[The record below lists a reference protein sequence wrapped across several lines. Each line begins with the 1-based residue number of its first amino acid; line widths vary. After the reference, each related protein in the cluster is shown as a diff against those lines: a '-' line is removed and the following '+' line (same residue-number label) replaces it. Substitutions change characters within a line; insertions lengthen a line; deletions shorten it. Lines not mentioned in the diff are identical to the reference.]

1 MAETATRND
10 HEPRTTIKGKNSMS
24 TIVTNEFH
32 AKRGRGADVL
42 ALLLK
47 LALESNGRPGCETIS
62 IRRNQDDPEILIGD
76 TQWATRQ
83 HYDDY
88 LAWRT
93 ENGFTAKFDDMLAE
107 PMFIRYYDDVAFGG

>member
-1 MAETATRND
+1 
-10 HEPRTTIKGKNSMS
+10 MS

-42 ALLLK
+42 ALLLT
-47 LALESNGRPGCETIS
+47 LAPESKGRPGCETIS
-62 IRRNQDDPEILIGD
+62 IRRNQDDPENLIGD

-107 PMFIRYYDDVAFGG
+107 PMLIRYYDDVPFGR

>member
-1 MAETATRND
+1 
-10 HEPRTTIKGKNSMS
+10 MS

-32 AKRGRGADVL
+32 AKTGRGNDVL

-47 LALESNGRPGCETIS
+47 LAPESKDRPGCEFIS
-62 IRRNQDDPEILIGD
+62 IRRNQDDPENLIGD
-76 TQWATRQ
+76 TVWATRQ

-93 ENGFTAKFDDMLAE
+93 ENGFTATFDEMLAE
-107 PMFIRYYDDVAFGG
+107 PMLIRYYDDISFAP